1 MESCSS
7 WNYTGFGSGASEYLG
22 KIEFVEA
29 RKQILSLTAS
39 LKTKTSK
46 NEFRDGCLKLADYL
60 IKIKDKPPDYT
71 NPKRWVPVLRNY
83 FGHKFKELSQHGGC
97 PMIFEQKD
105 RDLLEL
111 KYDALDFCEINKSY
125 QKKLNAFKKRGS
137 STYNCNSDAKCIS
150 ECTEYSTWFI
160 SKKKYFEGKKGLTS
174 ESCIFKNTSSQF
186 PEKTCNILNPKTFS
200 KPPQCLLPEPVI
212 PSQPPPKEK
221 DLSPPNV
228 YQIKSEDLPATQE
241 QSTFQGK
248 LPTDTG
254 SDNSPDIA
262 SGRSPNR
269 ASENPP
275 QLQTASEDNSE
286 ARLTNLTEDTQHRH
300 PEIINV
306 PVFSTPE
313 QKTTQDS
320 VYQPPV
326 DQDLNTEGNIKTKS
340 LANEASIP
348 KTFLSTP
355 VDPKVQGPVVNSH
368 SPYISSFL
376 ITFLIIIVSFL
387 FIKYVLMGK
396 FKKKKNIRR
405 QVKFLKILL
414 PSNSVKKD
422 IFLSN
427 DHLDQPIHDDEEII
441 KKLKIHEHNTIK
453 NTNMP
458 KRKKDRSKTIIE
470 VHMKVLEEFRN
481 EQWALSKKE
490 FLAICLEVYA
500 NEEYRSHPNLIKY
513 DKVENIKY
521 STDTKEKG
529 ILWNKWI
536 EKHRNI
542 SKKLEKADWFN
553 HLKNEWKKEMEEL
566 SKKYSNENENVSFL
580 EREKVI
586 WRQWISNKGKIVEQ
600 NMEQDWFK
608 GLTDEFNNILG
619 EYENEETKSSVSL
632 INIEELAHNKSC
644 EELYKYIKKKLLAKL
659 CILVFMTILEECKK
673 EQSVENKELY
683 LDISINESITR
694 ENSDRKPEIA
704 EETVGVKGDI
714 LEYRLNDEIPS
725 YKGMGC
731 FMKELQDWIK
741 EDNKN

>member
-7 WNYTGFGSGASEYLG
+7 WDYTGFGSGASEYRG
-22 KIEFVEA
+22 KIEFLEA

-71 NPKRWVPVLRNY
+71 HRKRWVPVLRNY

-105 RDLLEL
+105 RDL
-111 KYDALDFCEINKSY
+111 
-125 QKKLNAFKKRGS
+125 GS
-137 STYNCNSDAKCIS
+137 NTYNCNSDTKCIS

-174 ESCIFKNTSSQF
+174 ESCILKNTSSQF
-186 PEKTCNILNPKTFS
+186 PEKTCNILNPKTFN

-212 PSQPPPKEK
+212 PSQPPLKEK

-248 LPTDTG
+248 LPSDRG

-262 SGRSPNR
+262 SVRSPNR
-269 ASENPP
+269 ASEDPP
-275 QLQTASEDNSE
+275 QLQTASEGNSE
-286 ARLTNLTEDTQHRH
+286 ASLTNLTEDTQHGH
-300 PEIINV
+300 HEITNV
-306 PVFSTPE
+306 PVLSTPV
-313 QKTTQDS
+313 QQTIQDF
-320 VYQPPV
+320 VYKPPV
-326 DQDLNTEGNIKTKS
+326 DQDLNTEGGIKTTS
-340 LANEASIP
+340 VANEASIP

-355 VDPKVQGPVVNSH
+355 VDP
-368 SPYISSFL
+368 
-376 ITFLIIIVSFL
+376 
-387 FIKYVLMGK
+387 KYVLMGK

-441 KKLKIHEHNTIK
+441 KKLKIHEHNIIK

-481 EQWALSKKE
+481 EQWTLSKKE

-500 NEEYRSHPNLIKY
+500 NEEYIFHPNLINY
-513 DKVENIKY
+513 NKVENIKC

-542 SKKLEKADWFN
+542 SKKLEKEDWFN

-566 SKKYSNENENVSFL
+566 NKKYSNENEKVSFL

-600 NMEQDWFK
+600 NMEEDWFK

-619 EYENEETKSSVSL
+619 EYENEETENSVSL
-632 INIEELAHNKSC
+632 INIEEMAHNKSC

-659 CILVFMTILEECKK
+659 CILVFMTVLEECKK
-673 EQSVENKELY
+673 EQSVENNELY

-694 ENSDRKPEIA
+694 EDSDRKPEIA
-704 EETVGVKGDI
+704 EETTEVKGDI
-714 LEYRLNDEIPS
+714 LEYRLNDETPG
-725 YKGMGC
+725 YKGKDC

-741 EDNKN
+741 EDNKNEYSTDKEYNVDSSD